1 MATLGTIDKVTC
13 YLVSQIIGLLQG
25 PDLHVPGVTRGMG
38 NVFVIALLRVTL
50 LNARELR
57 K

>member
-1 MATLGTIDKVTC
+1 MATLGTIDKGTC

-38 NVFVIALLRVTL
+38 NVFLMALAGHPFKCEGT
-50 LNARELR
+50 
-57 K
+57 